1 MEVTTRVSSISTP
14 FRGEDSEP
22 VAMTIAFA
30 SIVCASPFSGVTVT
44 LPGAAIE
51 PVPMNVSILFFLKRY
66 ATPLTLACTT
76 ESLWAC
82 IAGRSSFGVPTLMPN
97 VSKRWPA
104 RSNISE
110 VCSSAFDGMQPTFRQ
125 VPPKVGLFSMTATL
139 RPSWAALM
147 AQT

>member
-1 MEVTTRVSSISTP
+1 MPS
-14 FRGEDSEP
+14 
-22 VAMTIAFA
+22 M
-30 SIVCASPFSGVTVT
+30 
-44 LPGAAIE
+44 
-51 PVPMNVSILFFLKRY
+51 
-66 ATPLTLACTT
+66 LALTT

-82 IAGRSSFGVPTLMPN
+82 MAFRSSFGVPTLMPN

-110 VCSSAFDGMQPTFRQ
+110 VWSSAFDGMQPTLRQ
-125 VPPKVGLFSMTATL
+125 VPPKVGRFSTTATE